1 VRCATVGEC
10 HKLEGVELYEY
21 RMLVWIAM
29 KNAGSYCKD
38 FQKQSKSTQQEI
50 TGGGETRVGI
60 FDIRGCRRRAGV
72 GSNPPISGADR
83 DHK

>member
-1 VRCATVGEC
+1 ME
-10 HKLEGVELYEY
+10 
-21 RMLVWIAM
+21 
-29 KNAGSYCKD
+29 NAGSYCKD

-50 TGGGETRVGI
+50 AGAGGDKSGD

-83 DHK
+83 DHT